1 MLAPSEASSAPTLCE
16 AEMARRW
23 GDTWPRPGF
32 SISHSELAAPR
43 PSPGQPP
50 SPSPLPSPAWG
61 PHTCHD
67 DGGKPEEHAQRHLLQ
82 SRGEQLAPQK
92 AGVQQAVLHGHQDQQ
107 HHHVG
112 QEEPGLR
119 DLARGSPERQ
129 LAGRR
134 SSGLAPETGTPDCS
148 WVTQSQ
154 LPTPFPCP
162 APGGTLLSCVA
173 RGGVGSQ

>member
-1 MLAPSEASSAPTLCE
+1 MLAPSEASFAPTLCE

-50 SPSPLPSPAWG
+50 SPSLLPLPSPSPAWG

-119 DLARGSPERQ
+119 DLGMREPREA
-129 LAGRR
+129 AGRPKELEAGAR
-134 SSGLAPETGTPDCS
+134 DRDPRLFLGDPE
-148 WVTQSQ
+148 
-154 LPTPFPCP
+154 P
-162 APGGTLLSCVA
+162 APPLPLPCS
-173 RGGVGSQ
+173 RGHTPQLCS